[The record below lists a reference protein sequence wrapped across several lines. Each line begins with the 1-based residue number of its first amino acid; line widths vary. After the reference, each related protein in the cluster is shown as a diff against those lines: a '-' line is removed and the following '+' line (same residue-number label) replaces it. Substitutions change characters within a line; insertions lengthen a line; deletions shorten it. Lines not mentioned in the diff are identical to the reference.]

1 MDWNQSTMYEQRVRF
16 ILEVQQRTFSF
27 AESCRRYS
35 ISRAAGYKWWTRF
48 LAEGFEGLHD
58 RSHRPHHC
66 PHAVAEGV
74 VEHVVDLRQRY
85 GWGSRKIRKLTA
97 EKFGE
102 APARRTIDRIFER
115 HDLITKKRRRS
126 GKPGHPGKPLTPM
139 DEPNAV
145 WTVDFKGQFK
155 MFNGRYCYPLTIQD
169 GFSRF
174 LLECRGL
181 YSTSIELAK
190 PVFIKVF
197 REFGVPAVIR
207 SDNGTPFASIGLA
220 RLTRL
225 SAWWIRL
232 GIRPETIEPGKP
244 QQNGRHERMHRTL
257 KREATRRRRPTS
269 VPSSATSTNS
279 AIPSI
284 TSGRTRLS
292 TMRLPTQSI
301 NLPLEPTPTSSHLSR
316 TLSTSRSER
325 SLQTEGSAGT
335 RVGSTSVRLWAT
347 SSSPSNPSVPLCG
360 RSTSDPL
367 PSGGLTKNSSSFS
380 TPTAT
385 QEETQSVNHQ
395 PTPLCQ
401 PSGALFTCALR
412 ERSIFSP
419 HDRTSRRLQRLHL
432 PLVLRG
438 LGPSRVGSPPRSG
451 GGGCGRPME
460 TVRNPRRGPAGGD
473 AGRGPAVPPGA
484 VGANAGSAAPKRC

>member
-66 PHAVAEGV
+66 PHAISEPI

-97 EKFGE
+97 EKFGS

-115 HDLITKKRRRS
+115 YDLITKKRRRS

-139 DEPNAV
+139 DESNAV

-155 MFNGRYCYPLTIQD
+155 MLNGRYCYPLTIQD

-190 PVFIKVF
+190 PVFIRTF
-197 REFGVPAVIR
+197 REFGLPAVIR

-244 QQNGRHERMHRTL
+244 QQNGRHERIHRTL
-257 KREATRRRRPTS
+257 KREATRPPKANLRAQQRHFNDFRRTFNHIRPHEALDDATPNS
-269 VPSSATSTNS
+269 VYRSAPRAYPDVLPPLEYPEHFEVRKVSTNGGIRWHSRWINISSALGNEF
-279 AIPSI
+279 I
-284 TSGRTRLS
+284 G
-292 TMRLPTQSI
+292 
-301 NLPLEPTPTSSHLSR
+301 LEPIGPALWQVYFGPT
-316 TLSTSRSER
+316 TLGWFDEELFVIFDTHGNTGR
-325 SLQTEGSAGT
+325 
-335 RVGSTSVRLWAT
+335 
-347 SSSPSNPSVPLCG
+347 NPI
-360 RSTSDPL
+360 
-367 PSGGLTKNSSSFS
+367 
-380 TPTAT
+380 
-385 QEETQSVNHQ
+385 
-395 PTPLCQ
+395 CQ
-401 PSGALFTCALR
+401 PSGALFTS
-412 ERSIFSP
+412 RSP
-419 HDRTSRRLQRLHL
+419 GAGTSLH
-432 PLVLRG
+432 RADFG
-438 LGPSRVGSPPRSG
+438 
-451 GGGCGRPME
+451 
-460 TVRNPRRGPAGGD
+460 PRRVAALLHGSGVLG
-473 AGRGPAVPPGA
+473 AVPPGRPH
-484 VGANAGSAAPKRC
+484 VGRRPDFSLSQGSQ

>member
-155 MFNGRYCYPLTIQD
+155 MLNGRYCYPLTIQD

-181 YSTSIELAK
+181 YSTSIKLAK

-232 GIRPETIEPGKP
+232 GIRPETI
-244 QQNGRHERMHRTL
+244 
-257 KREATRRRRPTS
+257 
-269 VPSSATSTNS
+269 
-279 AIPSI
+279 
-284 TSGRTRLS
+284 
-292 TMRLPTQSI
+292 
-301 NLPLEPTPTSSHLSR
+301 
-316 TLSTSRSER
+316 
-325 SLQTEGSAGT
+325 
-335 RVGSTSVRLWAT
+335 
-347 SSSPSNPSVPLCG
+347 
-360 RSTSDPL
+360 
-367 PSGGLTKNSSSFS
+367 
-380 TPTAT
+380 
-385 QEETQSVNHQ
+385 
-395 PTPLCQ
+395 
-401 PSGALFTCALR
+401 
-412 ERSIFSP
+412 
-419 HDRTSRRLQRLHL
+419 
-432 PLVLRG
+432 
-438 LGPSRVGSPPRSG
+438 
-451 GGGCGRPME
+451 
-460 TVRNPRRGPAGGD
+460 
-473 AGRGPAVPPGA
+473 
-484 VGANAGSAAPKRC
+484 

>member
-1 MDWNQSTMYEQRVRF
+1 MDSQRKGTSPLF
-16 ILEVQQRTFSF
+16 YTPFDPS
-27 AESCRRYS
+27 S
-35 ISRAAGYKWWTRF
+35 SRAAGYKWWTRF

-66 PHAVAEGV
+66 PHAIAEGV

-97 EKFGE
+97 EKFGK

-139 DEPNAV
+139 DESNAV

-155 MFNGRYCYPLTIQD
+155 MLNGRYCYPLTIQD

-190 PVFIKVF
+190 PVFIRAF
-197 REFGVPAVIR
+197 REFGLPAVIR

-232 GIRPETIEPGKP
+232 GTVLRPSSPVSRSRTAVTNECTEPSSARP
-244 QQNGRHERMHRTL
+244 RD
-257 KREATRRRRPTS
+257 RRRPTS
-269 VPSSATSTNS
+269 VPSSATSTTS
-279 AIPSI
+279 VAPSI
-284 TSGRTRLS
+284 TSGRMRLS
-292 TMRLPTQSI
+292 TMRRPTQSTD
-301 NLPLEPTPTSSHLSR
+301 LLLKPTLTSFRLSS
-316 TLSTSRSER
+316 TPSTSRSVR
-325 SLQTEGSAGT
+325 SLRTVESAGT
-335 RVGSTSVRLWAT
+335 HVGSTSARPWAT
-347 SSSPSNPSVPLCG
+347 SSSGSNPLVPLCG

-367 PSGGLTKNSSSFS
+367 PSDGLTKNSSSFS

-385 QEETQSVNHQ
+385 QDVTQSVNHQ
-395 PTPLCQ
+395 LAPLCQ
-401 PSGALFTCALR
+401 PSGALFTPARQSAYWVVGHFEFVEALR
-412 ERSIFSP
+412 GE
-419 HDRTSRRLQRLHL
+419 
-432 PLVLRG
+432 
-438 LGPSRVGSPPRSG
+438 LGP
-451 GGGCGRPME
+451 
-460 TVRNPRRGPAGGD
+460 VRFQ
-473 AGRGPAVPPGA
+473 V
-484 VGANAGSAAPKRC
+484 C

>member
-27 AESCRRYS
+27 AESCRRYG
-35 ISRAAGYKWWTRF
+35 ISRTAGYTWWNRF

-66 PHAVAEGV
+66 PHAVAEPI

-97 EKFGE
+97 VKFGS

-155 MFNGRYCYPLTIQD
+155 MRNGRYCYPLTIQD

-190 PVFIKVF
+190 PVFIKTF
-197 REFGVPAVIR
+197 REFGLPAVIR

-257 KREATRRRRPTS
+257 KREATRPPKANLSAQQRHFNDFRHTFNHIRPHEALDDATPQS
-269 VPSSATSTNS
+269 V
-279 AIPSI
+279 I
-284 TSGRTRLS
+284 
-292 TMRLPTQSI
+292 LPRVGG
-301 NLPLEPTPTSSHLSR
+301 HF
-316 TLSTSRSER
+316 
-325 SLQTEGSAGT
+325 QTEVKEVSRWEERGSRIRWSFGT
-335 RVGSTSVRLWAT
+335 RWWSWSGQVGVQ
-347 SSSPSNPSVPLCG
+347 SSWRKSLSP
-360 RSTSDPL
+360 
-367 PSGGLTKNSSSFS
+367 
-380 TPTAT
+380 
-385 QEETQSVNHQ
+385 
-395 PTPLCQ
+395 
-401 PSGALFTCALR
+401 
-412 ERSIFSP
+412 
-419 HDRTSRRLQRLHL
+419 RR
-432 PLVLRG
+432 
-438 LGPSRVGSPPRSG
+438 PRSG
-451 GGGCGRPME
+451 NGRIGR
-460 TVRNPRRGPAGGD
+460 TVTR
-473 AGRGPAVPPGA
+473 AVE
-484 VGANAGSAAPKRC
+484 VTV

>member
-48 LAEGFEGLHD
+48 LAEEFEGLHD

-155 MFNGRYCYPLTIQD
+155 MLNGRYCYPLTIQD

-181 YSTSIELAK
+181 YSTSIKLAK

-232 GIRPETIEPGKP
+232 GIRLRPSSLVSRSRMAVTNACTEPSSAKP
-244 QQNGRHERMHRTL
+244 LG
-257 KREATRRRRPTS
+257 RRRPTS
-269 VPSSATSTNS
+269 VPSSVTSTTS
-279 AIPSI
+279 AAPSIPS
-284 TSGRTRLS
+284 GRMRRS
-292 TMRLPTQSI
+292 TMRRPIQSTDR
-301 NLPLEPTPTSSHLSR
+301 LLEPTPMSFRLSN
-316 TLSTSRSER
+316 TPSTSRSVR
-325 SLQTEGSAGT
+325 SLRTEASAGT
-335 RVGSTSVRLWAT
+335 RVGSTSARRSAT
-347 SSSPSNPSVPLCG
+347 SSSGSNPSVPFCG
-360 RSTSDPL
+360 KSTSVLL

-385 QEETQSVNHQ
+385 QDVTQSVNHQ
-395 PTPLCQ
+395 LAPLCQ
-401 PSGALFTCALR
+401 PSAALF
-412 ERSIFSP
+412 RS
-419 HDRTSRRLQRLHL
+419 R
-432 PLVLRG
+432 
-438 LGPSRVGSPPRSG
+438 
-451 GGGCGRPME
+451 
-460 TVRNPRRGPAGGD
+460 
-473 AGRGPAVPPGA
+473 
-484 VGANAGSAAPKRC
+484 